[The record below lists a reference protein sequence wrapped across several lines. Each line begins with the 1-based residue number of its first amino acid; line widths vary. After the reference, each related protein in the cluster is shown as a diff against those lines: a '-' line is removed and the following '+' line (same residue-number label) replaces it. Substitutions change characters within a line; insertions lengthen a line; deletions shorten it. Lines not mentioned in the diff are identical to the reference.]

1 MWLLIKHFLRD
12 KELSRSC
19 LRNLM
24 RILDQ
29 DGEVRRCGAHRPIKN
44 ISTWGSI
51 FIANLLVEGHL
62 YNQGCKKDTSMI
74 GSEGEKV
81 NQVRTSAPEGT
92 QKKGRMHGQTA
103 ALWRDWFKLHV
114 GCPSPEVLHRRSAP
128 LAIQGTAET
137 NRRAVESRDCA
148 CEESSKKVCAWG
160 RVQRTLL
167 QWLLGF
173 LWLLALLSSLSWETA
188 LALS

>member
-12 KELSRSC
+12 KELSRNC

-29 DGEVRRCGAHRPIKN
+29 DGEVRRCGAHKPIKN

-51 FIANLLVEGHL
+51 LIENLLVEGHL

-92 QKKGRMHGQTA
+92 QKKGRMHGQTP
-103 ALWRDWFKLHV
+103 ALRRDWFKLHV
-114 GCPSPEVLHRRSAP
+114 GCPSPEVLGDRPLGGPLRPTEGLWEAWTALVRSTCVMAC
-128 LAIQGTAET
+128 T
-137 NRRAVESRDCA
+137 ESRT
-148 CEESSKKVCAWG
+148 ERGLPW
-160 RVQRTLL
+160 
-167 QWLLGF
+167 WLVGF
-173 LWLLALLSSLSWETA
+173 PQLSP
-188 LALS
+188 